1 MIMEK
6 DYKELGEKTPMDLFN
21 VKLAKKTQ
29 EFLRLRKPF
38 DEPCAR
44 LDFRDK
50 LEAME
55 KESQRRNGFVK
66 FEDLKVD
73 IDKFDL
79 DKYANADRFVT
90 EEDQEDVQDRVI
102 EGSRTQVI
110 IGHTISYR
118 CKQRGHGI
126 SLFIPIREYLEMQKK
141 VKGKKEE

>member
-1 MIMEK
+1 MEK